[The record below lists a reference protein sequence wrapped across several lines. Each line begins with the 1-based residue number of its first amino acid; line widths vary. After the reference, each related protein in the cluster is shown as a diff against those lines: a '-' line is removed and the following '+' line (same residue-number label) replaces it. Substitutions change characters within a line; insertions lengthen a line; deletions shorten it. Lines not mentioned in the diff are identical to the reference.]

1 MKPDLATIIGFVGGV
16 GIVGF
21 ALTQGDGGLM
31 LFVNIPS
38 LLIVVVGSLFIAMMK
53 FGVGQFIGSIK
64 VALNAF
70 LFKAEDLEEL
80 ITISV
85 DLAEKQN
92 GIVALKKS
100 K

>member
-1 MKPDLATIIGFVGGV
+1 MKPDLATIIGFVYV

-38 LLIVVVGSLFIAMMK
+38 LLIVVGSLFIAMMK
-53 FGVGQFIGSIK
+53 FEKASLLVPSKSLKCILIQSRGS
-64 VALNAF
+64 
-70 LFKAEDLEEL
+70 EEL

-85 DLAEKQN
+85 DLAES
-92 GIVALKKS
+92 S
-100 K
+100 KERDRGPGRPK